1 MAATT
6 LRRIRERL
14 GVSQEAVA
22 RRTSLTTGTY
32 RRAEDGYALKY
43 TTAQEILSAINS
55 LLSER
60 GEPPLSL
67 EELGLNLM

>member
-1 MAATT
+1 MASST
-6 LRRIRERL
+6 LRRVREGL

-32 RRAEDGYALKY
+32 RRAEDGFPLKY

-55 LLSER
+55 FLSEK

>member
-1 MAATT
+1 MAST
-6 LRRIRERL
+6 LRRVREGL
-14 GVSQEAVA
+14 GVSQESVA

-32 RRAEDGYALKY
+32 RRAEDGLPLKY

-55 LLSER
+55 FLGEK
-60 GEPPLSL
+60 GEPLLSL